1 MDRDPN
7 RSIFTPRERELV
19 DAAEVARLGTV
30 RPDGRPHLVPV
41 TFALHGP
48 AEIVTA
54 VDHKPKRSARLQR
67 LRNIEANAEVCLLID
82 HYEDDWSGLW
92 WVRVD
97 GVARVVRDEPQRS
110 ALTDALVRK
119 YDAYADRPPAG
130 PVIAIDVVTVSSW
143 QVEA

>member
-1 MDRDPN
+1 MDRDLN

-19 DAAEVARLGTV
+19 DAAQVARLGTM
-30 RPDGRPHLVPV
+30 RTDGRPHLVPV
-41 TFALHGP
+41 TFALHGST
-48 AEIVTA
+48 EIGTA
-54 VDHKPKRSARLQR
+54 VDHTPKRSARLQR
-67 LRNIEANAEVCLLID
+67 LRNIEANAEVCLLVD
-82 HYEDDWSGLW
+82 HYEDNWSGLW

-97 GVARVVRDEPQRS
+97 GIARVVRDEPERS
-110 ALTDALVRK
+110 ALADALVCK